1 MLKQKSIFIGLAQ
14 TNSLPVAFQDQVQS
28 IAANKIADRD
38 VVISLYEYI
47 ERQYFEEN
55 PNFITS
61 NWNWG
66 TSQINE
72 MALDGKLLP
81 LQDQTRVIDEIVGDN
96 RLIVNLGTRKAGTRV
111 GIHVHE
117 SGGLT
122 FVVSGD
128 GAITDYLEGME
139 NSFNQVGD
147 YYFMPYNT
155 TMSAANLESE
165 DVVLL
170 DIFYFPINKTPITI
184 LEEGYPSYD
193 PPSYFFNSIFLET
206 KDEKQEIDDSNLEG
220 KQKQFEVLGG
230 PENLRSIDV
239 SFSEID
245 DNSTVSLDRETAGGG
260 TIKSN
265 SPLPMQQTTEYNLD
279 GMYFNSEEGND
290 YIIGS
295 EMNDVIRGGAGS
307 DQIDGLAGNDI
318 IRGGSGGDLIS
329 GGEGS
334 DQFYFTTDQI
344 DDAIDIITDFDK
356 AEDEIVI
363 QSGIEIIADNDSLFL
378 GYRGFELEVQVGVEL
393 SLTDILINEI

>member
-1 MLKQKSIFIGLAQ
+1 MAQ

-155 TMSAANLESE
+155 TMSAANLERE

-170 DIFYFPINKTPITI
+170 DIFYFPINKTSITI

-193 PPSYFFNSIFLET
+193 PPLYYFNSIFLEP
-206 KDEKQEIDDSNLEG
+206 KDEKQEIDDSSLEG

-279 GMYFNSEEGND
+279 GIYFNSEAGND

>member
-1 MLKQKSIFIGLAQ
+1 MAQ

-193 PPSYFFNSIFLET
+193 PPSYFF
-206 KDEKQEIDDSNLEG
+206 
-220 KQKQFEVLGG
+220 
-230 PENLRSIDV
+230 
-239 SFSEID
+239 
-245 DNSTVSLDRETAGGG
+245 
-260 TIKSN
+260 
-265 SPLPMQQTTEYNLD
+265 
-279 GMYFNSEEGND
+279 
-290 YIIGS
+290 
-295 EMNDVIRGGAGS
+295 
-307 DQIDGLAGNDI
+307 
-318 IRGGSGGDLIS
+318 
-329 GGEGS
+329 
-334 DQFYFTTDQI
+334 
-344 DDAIDIITDFDK
+344 
-356 AEDEIVI
+356 
-363 QSGIEIIADNDSLFL
+363 
-378 GYRGFELEVQVGVEL
+378 
-393 SLTDILINEI
+393 

>member
-1 MLKQKSIFIGLAQ
+1 MAS
-14 TNSLPVAFQDQVQS
+14 TNSLPTAFQDQIQS
-28 IAANKIADRD
+28 IAENKTADRD

-47 ERQYFEEN
+47 KRRYFEEN
-55 PNFITS
+55 PDFLTS

-66 TSQINE
+66 TSEINGTPLE
-72 MALDGKLLP
+72 GRLLP
-81 LQDQTRVIDEIVGDN
+81 LQDETRVIDEVIGDN

-128 GAITDYLEGME
+128 GAITDYVEGIE
-139 NSFNQVGD
+139 NTFNQVGD

-193 PPSYFFNSIFLET
+193 PPSYFYNSIFLEP
-206 KDEKQEIDDSNLEG
+206 KDEKQEIDDSSLEG

-239 SFSEID
+239 SFSQIKD
-245 DNSTVSLDRETAGGG
+245 DSTVSLDRETAGGG

-265 SPLPMQQTTEYNLD
+265 SPLTMQQTTEYNLD
-279 GMYFNSEEGND
+279 GIYFNSDAGND

-295 EMNDVIRGGAGS
+295 EMNDFIRGGAGS

-344 DDAIDIITDFDK
+344 DDAIDVITDFNKSEDK
-356 AEDEIVI
+356 IVI

-378 GYRGFELEVQVGVEL
+378 GYNGLELEVQVGVQL
-393 SLTDILINEI
+393 SITDILINEI

>member
-1 MLKQKSIFIGLAQ
+1 
-14 TNSLPVAFQDQVQS
+14 
-28 IAANKIADRD
+28 
-38 VVISLYEYI
+38 
-47 ERQYFEEN
+47 
-55 PNFITS
+55 
-61 NWNWG
+61 
-66 TSQINE
+66 

-193 PPSYFFNSIFLET
+193 PPSYFFNSIFLEP
-206 KDEKQEIDDSNLEG
+206 KDEKQEIDDSSLEG

-245 DNSTVSLDRETAGGG
+245 DNSTVSLDRETAAGG

-279 GMYFNSEEGND
+279 GMYFNSEAGND

-295 EMNDVIRGGAGS
+295 EMNDFIRGGAGS